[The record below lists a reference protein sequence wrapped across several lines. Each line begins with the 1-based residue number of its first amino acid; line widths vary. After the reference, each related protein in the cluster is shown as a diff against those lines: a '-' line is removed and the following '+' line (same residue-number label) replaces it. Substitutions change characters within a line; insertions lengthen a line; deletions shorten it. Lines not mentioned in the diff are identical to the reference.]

1 MIHFNTWCISNT
13 GLSGAIFGK
22 PEVKF
27 LSEVNVLNPNAASEA
42 VGENEALSSF
52 NNSNS
57 APVSKLKLGVLT
69 KGEKSK
75 IDGVVPFPL
84 NLLLEGTFNDDKDG
98 FTHLSEP
105 LNGDNVDPGGPPLPP
120 LISNFFIFVPP
131 GLPFFTCAAAAFA
144 SVELVG
150 FFVTF
155 AGAFFSSLLLIIFFA
170 TLFVLF
176 SLVSVFVEAPPPG
189 DVVVV
194 VVVVVD
200 VGGFF
205 FFTPPEAGPPF
216 CFAIKAA
223 YRFFTALS
231 VLPPTALAI
240 SVHLFPTILCLVIN
254 TSSSSGDHP
263 PCLLLSQF
271 K

>member
-84 NLLLEGTFNDDKDG
+84 NLLLK
-98 FTHLSEP
+98 EP
-105 LNGDNVDPGGPPLPP
+105 LTTTRWFYPLIGAFKFDNDPGGPPLPP

-131 GLPFFTCAAAAFA
+131 GLPFTCVLARQRRT
-144 SVELVG
+144 V
-150 FFVTF
+150 
-155 AGAFFSSLLLIIFFA
+155 SSL
-170 TLFVLF
+170 
-176 SLVSVFVEAPPPG
+176 
-189 DVVVV
+189 
-194 VVVVVD
+194 
-200 VGGFF
+200 
-205 FFTPPEAGPPF
+205 
-216 CFAIKAA
+216 
-223 YRFFTALS
+223 
-231 VLPPTALAI
+231 
-240 SVHLFPTILCLVIN
+240 
-254 TSSSSGDHP
+254 
-263 PCLLLSQF
+263 
-271 K
+271 

>member
-1 MIHFNTWCISNT
+1 MIHFKTWCISNT
-13 GLSGAIFGK
+13 GLSGAMFGK
-22 PEVKF
+22 PEPIC
-27 LSEVNVLNPNAASEA
+27 LSEVSVLNPNAASDA

-69 KGEKSK
+69 NGEKSN
-75 IDGVVPFPL
+75 IPGVVPFPL

-98 FTHLSEP
+98 LNHLSEP

-120 LISNFFIFVPP
+120 LISNFFKPTPLGPP
-131 GLPFFTCAAAAFA
+131 FMCAAAAFA
-144 SVELVG
+144 NVAPVG
-150 FFVTF
+150 FFATL
-155 AGAFFSSLLLIIFFA
+155 AGAFFSSLFFIIFFA
-170 TLFVLF
+170 TVFVLLSLISALFVLLSLF
-176 SLVSVFVEAPPPG
+176 SAFSGE
-189 DVVVV
+189 VVGIVV
-194 VVVVVD
+194 

-205 FFTPPEAGPPF
+205 FLTPPEAVPPL
-216 CFAIKAA
+216 CFVIKAA

-231 VLPPTALAI
+231 VRPPTALAI
-240 SVHLFPTILCLVIN
+240 SVHLFPTILCSLIN